1 MFTVREIPA
10 GKGILQYRE
19 ETLTGLRCR
28 ISPER
33 LSRHIDNSF
42 SLPDEQADCPF
53 CPASLPLV
61 TPLFTDGTR
70 IHIGESVTFPNLFP
84 FAAFH
89 TVTVITRAHA
99 PAQFTASQL
108 RDAFLGQIQSLRHS
122 DGFTSINWNYLPSSG
137 ASLQHPHLQ
146 GLADKRPGAI
156 AERYIIAS
164 EQYLVRNGCSYW
176 EVLREQEAQEERYLF
191 GDEIVWAAQGVPL
204 GEREVR
210 GYLPVTDPV
219 SMESYIDPLVSGIL
233 RVIGLY
239 RQLGTYA
246 FNMSII
252 FERPGRNRGFSA
264 FCSLISRIN
273 PNRSS
278 LSDSSF
284 MERLHLEPVIL
295 TLPEELGRFSREEA
309 ITP

>member
-10 GKGILQYRE
+10 GTGILQYRE

-33 LSRHIDNSF
+33 LRRRIDNSF
-42 SLPDEQADCPF
+42 SLPGEQADCPF
-53 CPASLPLV
+53 CASSLPLV
-61 TPLFTDGTR
+61 TPLFEDGAR
-70 IHIGESVTFPNLFP
+70 IHVGESVTFPNLFP

-99 PAQFTASQL
+99 PIQFTASQVK
-108 RDAFLGQIQSLRHS
+108 DAFLGQIQAFRRS
-122 DGFTSINWNYLPSSG
+122 DGFQSINWNYLPSAG

-146 GLADKRPGAI
+146 GLADRRPGTI

-164 EQYLVRNGCSYW
+164 ERYLVRNGCSYW
-176 EVLREQEAQEERYLF
+176 DVLKEQEAQAERFLF
-191 GDEIVWAAQGVPL
+191 GDEIIWAAQGVPL
-204 GEREVR
+204 GEREIR
-210 GYLPVTDPV
+210 GYLPFADPA
-219 SMESYIDPLVSGIL
+219 SMESYLDPLVSGIL

-246 FNMSII
+246 FNMGIY
-252 FERPGRNRGFSA
+252 FGQAGRNRGFSA

-278 LSDSSF
+278 FSDSAF

-295 TLPEELGRFSREEA
+295 TLPEELGRFSREEG
-309 ITP
+309 IPR

>member
-33 LSRHIDNSF
+33 LRRQIDNSF

-53 CPASLPLV
+53 CPSSLPLV
-61 TPLFTDGTR
+61 TPLFDDGTR
-70 IHIGESVTFPNLFP
+70 VHVGESVTFPNLFP
-84 FAAFH
+84 FSAFH
-89 TVTVITRAHA
+89 TVTVITHAHA
-99 PAQFTASQL
+99 PVQFTSSQL
-108 RDAFLGQIQSLRHS
+108 KDAFVGQIQTLRRS
-122 DGFTSINWNYLPSSG
+122 DGFPSINWNYLPSSG

-146 GLADKRPGAI
+146 GIADRRPGTT
-156 AERYIIAS
+156 AERYILGS
-164 EQYLVRNGCSYW
+164 EQYLIRNGCSYW
-176 EVLREQEAQEERYLF
+176 DVLREQEAQGERYLF
-191 GDEIVWAAQGVPL
+191 GDEIIWAAQAVPL

-210 GYLPVTDPV
+210 GYLPVADPE
-219 SMESYIDPLVSGIL
+219 SLESYLDPLVSGIL
-233 RVIGLY
+233 RVLGLY

-246 FNMSII
+246 FNMGI
-252 FERPGRNRGFSA
+252 FFARPGQHHGFSA

-278 LSDSSF
+278 VSDSSF

-295 TLPEELGRFSREEA
+295 TLPEDLGRFYREQK
-309 ITP
+309 ILP